1 MVNRNNYGSSR
12 YLFHA
17 AKAGVAAIQ
26 GDSDKVNKEL
36 DKSIEVL
43 RRPPLSELGDAIS
56 DLFDR

>member
-1 MVNRNNYGSSR
+1 MGVVGS
-12 YLFHA
+12 LFHA

-43 RRPPLSELGDAIS
+43 RRPPLSELGDEIS

>member
-1 MVNRNNYGSSR
+1 MGVVGS
-12 YLFHA
+12 LFHA
-17 AKAGVAAIQ
+17 AKACVAAIQ

>member
-1 MVNRNNYGSSR
+1 MGVVGC
-12 YLFHA
+12 LFHV

-26 GDSDKVNKEL
+26 GDSGKVNKEL

-56 DLFDR
+56 DWFDR